1 MENTYKKNNKE
12 YQSGGSLFI
21 KIVDII
27 LQFMFVATVCLF
39 ILMGL
44 LTLGE
49 HEDRNKEAER
59 QRSVQM
65 GQ

>member
-1 MENTYKKNNKE
+1 
-12 YQSGGSLFI
+12 
-21 KIVDII
+21 
-27 LQFMFVATVCLF
+27 MFVATVCLF

>member
-1 MENTYKKNNKE
+1 MENTYKKSKN
-12 YQSGGSLFI
+12 YQTGGGIFI

-44 LTLGE
+44 LTLCE
-49 HEDRNKEAER
+49 YEDRNKEAER